1 MERTSVFLF
10 SPKSS
15 KKKEAPMKINIGE
28 ILAKRSFLTPDREGL
43 VCEKVRRT
51 YRDLNDRANRLAN
64 AMKALGVGYGDR
76 VGVLALNEA
85 EFYDLY
91 FGLGKIGAIL
101 VPVNYRLAGPEIQF
115 ILSDCEAKVF
125 VFGKEYK
132 DIVDSFRKDIP
143 SQDLIAISDEPVEWA
158 KSYESLINA
167 ASGQEP
173 EIIGGD
179 DDTLTILYTSGTT
192 GRPKGAELTH
202 TYYFWNSVNILSTLG
217 IDVGNNTL
225 IALPLFHIGALAI
238 PPYLVHAG
246 GKAILLRSLDPQRF
260 LELLQ
265 EEKITGFGSVPA
277 LLDILKWVPNFE
289 KYDWS
294 SVRNILVYAAP
305 VPVTLIKEYAAAGIQ
320 VRQLY
325 GLTEGNTATVLD
337 PENALTKVGSCGKP
351 FFHTEVRVVDD
362 EGKDVGPEVNGEIL
376 LRMPNLMK
384 GYWNRPKDTAATIRD
399 GWLYTGDIGKMD
411 ADGFFYILDR
421 KKDMIISG
429 GENIYPAEIEDYLL
443 NHPQIADVGVIGYAH
458 EKWGEAVKAIV
469 VLKPGET
476 LTEAELIEWCQGKIG
491 RFKIPKTVVFTDAI
505 PRTPTGKI
513 LKRVLRE
520 QYNA

>member
-1 MERTSVFLF
+1 
-10 SPKSS
+10 
-15 KKKEAPMKINIGE
+15 MKINIGKF
-28 ILAKRSFLTPDREGL
+28 LTKRAYLTPDREGL

-51 YRDLNDRANRLAN
+51 YKALNERANRLAN

-76 VGVLALNEA
+76 VGLLSLNEP
-85 EFYDLY
+85 EYYDMY

-115 ILSDCEAKVF
+115 IVSDCSAKVF

-132 DIVDSFRKDIP
+132 EVVDSIRQEIP
-143 SQDLIAISDEPVEWA
+143 SKALIAISDDPPEWA
-158 KSYESLINA
+158 KSYETLISQ
-167 ASGQEP
+167 ASAQEP

-202 TYYFWNSVNILSTLG
+202 TYYYWNSVNLMSSLG
-217 IDVGNNTL
+217 LDIGNTTL
-225 IALPLFHIGALAI
+225 IALPLFHIGALAA
-238 PPYLVHAG
+238 PPWVVHYG
-246 GKAILLRSLDPQRF
+246 GKVVLLRSLDPQRF

-294 SVRNILVYAAP
+294 SVRTILVYAAP

-337 PENALTKVGSCGKP
+337 PENALTKAGSCGRP
-351 FFHTEVRVVDD
+351 FFHAEIRVVDE
-362 EGKDVGPEVNGEIL
+362 EGKDTGPEVKGEVL
-376 LRMPNLMK
+376 LRAPNIMK
-384 GYWNRPKDTAATIRD
+384 GYWNRPADTAAAIKD
-399 GWLYTGDIGKMD
+399 GWLYTGDIGKLD
-411 ADGFFYILDR
+411 QDGFLYILDR

-429 GENIYPAEIEDYLL
+429 GENIYPAEVEDALL
-443 NHPQIADVGVIGYAH
+443 HHPKIADVGVIGFAH
-458 EKWGEAVKAIV
+458 EKWGEAVKAVIV
-469 VLKPGET
+469 VKPGET
-476 LTEAELIEWCQGKIG
+476 LTEEELITWCQGRIG
-491 RFKIPKTVVFTDAI
+491 KFKIPKSIIFTDTI

-513 LKRVLRE
+513 LKRVLRDSF
-520 QYNA
+520 NK